1 MSWWDYLREIFA
13 PEPRWTDADIAEAKK
28 WGAEMADRLKPLV
41 RDPIPKW
48 GKAPTREDFT
58 RWLDDPITIFVF
70 EALSTAA
77 DAQQKAWN
85 EVSWDGGSCD
95 AELLVELRTRADA
108 YKSLQEGTYEAF
120 CEWLEVD
127 PEPLPEPEMEQEA

>member
-13 PEPRWTDADIAEAKK
+13 PEPV
-28 WGAEMADRLKPLV
+28 GAVSEGPGLEKRPPRLV
-41 RDPIPKW
+41 PIPLW
-48 GKAPTREDFT
+48 GRAPTREDFT
-58 RWLDDPITIFVF
+58 RWLDDPITLFVF

-77 DAQQKAWN
+77 AAQQKAWN
-85 EVSWDGGSCD
+85 EISWDGGSCD
-95 AELLVELRTRADA
+95 PLLLVELRTRADA

-120 CEWLEVD
+120 CEWLEVE